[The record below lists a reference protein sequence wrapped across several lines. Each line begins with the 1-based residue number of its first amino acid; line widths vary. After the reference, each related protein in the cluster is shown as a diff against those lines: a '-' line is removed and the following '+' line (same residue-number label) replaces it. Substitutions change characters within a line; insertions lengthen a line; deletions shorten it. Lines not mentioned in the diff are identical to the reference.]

1 MGKETAGKG
10 TAGEGIA
17 GKGMAG
23 KGTEYSSGGNA
34 VELAMQKA
42 PANQLQVMKPQQR
55 RTSGRARHTKGSRQ
69 AAAGIEA
76 SERDRIPVMFDACE
90 STWTP
95 GKNWCGFGGSYRMGK
110 ESV

>member
-34 VELAMQKA
+34 VEFAMQKA
-42 PANQLQVMKPQQR
+42 PANQLQVLMPR
-55 RTSGRARHTKGSRQ
+55 SV
-69 AAAGIEA
+69 IE
-76 SERDRIPVMFDACE
+76 
-90 STWTP
+90 
-95 GKNWCGFGGSYRMGK
+95 YR
-110 ESV
+110 